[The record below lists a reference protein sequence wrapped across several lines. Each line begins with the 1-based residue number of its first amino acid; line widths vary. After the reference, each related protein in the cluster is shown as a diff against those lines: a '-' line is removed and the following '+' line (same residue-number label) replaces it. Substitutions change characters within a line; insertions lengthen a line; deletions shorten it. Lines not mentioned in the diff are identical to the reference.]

1 MRYLTILLFTAL
13 YLLSAAT
20 FTVTQQESG
29 SDLTAIQ
36 ADIRDVNGKMCGM
49 VRIYTDL
56 KDFAFTPNPA
66 KVIYKTGEV
75 QVFLSP
81 GARKI
86 VIAKEGFAKK
96 EWIFPTSLDAGTVYK
111 IELAANTGMTGDIPV
126 NIIATPN
133 GATLFVDGVDK
144 GVTETA
150 QLAAGKHKI
159 RLEKAG
165 FAVVEADITVS
176 LQNTLFKYPL
186 VEEDPAKLKISSE
199 PAGAAVYLDGAKIGV
214 TPFTKF
220 YPPGKYKIKI
230 EKEAFETIEEQLTI
244 KLPETV
250 KNYNLTDNSAFLTIK
265 TSPKATVY
273 INDERVT
280 SLTNI
285 RLAPQFV
292 EIKVTMPRAKDLS
305 RKIMLKKGERQTI
318 DLMPEIAMGK
328 IQVAVTPDDADLTL
342 TDEDGQN
349 YSAKGSN
356 IFKNMPVGR
365 YELSAKQD
373 GYKIGKASIVLSADQ
388 VASKELVLQKGADV
402 GGDFVFVQGGTF
414 SMGSNENENEKP
426 IHSVTVS
433 DFYIGKYEVTVG
445 DFKEF
450 VNASGYRT
458 EAETGDGA
466 YIYTTK
472 WEKKSDVNWKNPYFS
487 QTDKDPVTCVSWND
501 AQAYI
506 KWLNT
511 KTGKKYRLPTEAEW
525 EYAARGGVS
534 TSSTTYSGSNN
545 IDEVA
550 WYYKNSGSK
559 TRPIGQ
565 KQANKF
571 GIYDMSGNV
580 WEWCSD
586 WYGSYSSSSQT
597 NPQGAAE
604 GSYRVYRGGSWYY
617 NASYCRVAYRNDY
630 APVIRSFIIGFRLA
644 L

>member
-250 KNYNLTDNSAFLTIK
+250 KSYNLTDNSAFLTIK

-280 SLTNI
+280 NLTNI

-414 SMGSNENENEKP
+414 SMGDNEWDWAKP

-433 DFYIGKYEVTVG
+433 DFYIGKYEVTQKEWKAVMGSNPSNFKG
-445 DFKEF
+445 DDLP
-450 VNASGYRT
+450 V
-458 EAETGDGA
+458 
-466 YIYTTK
+466 
-472 WEKKSDVNWKNPYFS
+472 EK
-487 QTDKDPVTCVSWND
+487 VSWD
-501 AQAYI
+501 DCQEFI
-506 KWLNT
+506 RKLNA

-525 EYAARGGVS
+525 EYAARGGNKS
-534 TSSTTYSGSNN
+534 NGYEYSGSN
-545 IDEVA
+545 DLGSVG
-550 WYYKNSGSK
+550 WFTDNSGSK
-559 TRPIGQ
+559 THPVGQ
-565 KQANKF
+565 KQANEL
-571 GIYDMSGNV
+571 GIYDMTGNV

-586 WYGSYSSSSQT
+586 WYGSYSSGSQT
-597 NPQGAAE
+597 NPQGASS
-604 GSYRVYRGGSWYY
+604 GSDRVFRGGSWL
-617 NASYCRVAYRNDY
+617 NIASLCRVANRYSY
-630 APVIRSFIIGFRLA
+630 APGGRGDYLGLRLV
-644 L
+644 LSP